1 MQELSAGEVMV
12 WLFLCELARR
22 QGADMVIIPK
32 TKIYTRQHL
41 KRVLKSLEGKRY
53 LVIMATPA
61 NHHEDLVVH
70 VGSRK
75 RLNIDVQVSQQGC
88 SGRGLFPVNSGV
100 SRTPMF
106 SQADAPGPGGT
117 GEKEATSAQMFSQ
130 IPIASASARDLKTK
144 ASLMKMDVR
153 EVLELNTVDLLQEVR
168 AMEPGELMAME
179 QKLVGL
185 APLARSKKRTR
196 VARVYAALR
205 FLQNTAALK
214 NPAAW
219 VETIAKRADFELLRG
234 RSVPGGPKRAASVP
248 PLCRTRSG

>member
-1 MQELSAGEVMV
+1 
-12 WLFLCELARR
+12 
-22 QGADMVIIPK
+22 
-32 TKIYTRQHL
+32 
-41 KRVLKSLEGKRY
+41 
-53 LVIMATPA
+53 
-61 NHHEDLVVH
+61 
-70 VGSRK
+70 
-75 RLNIDVQVSQQGC
+75 
-88 SGRGLFPVNSGV
+88 
-100 SRTPMF
+100 
-106 SQADAPGPGGT
+106 
-117 GEKEATSAQMFSQ
+117 
-130 IPIASASARDLKTK
+130 
-144 ASLMKMDVR
+144 MDVR